1 MFRYSTIANEDDT
14 IKISVLENS
23 EGKTPMLGIE
33 FTEIIPNKDYPWV
46 TLYWDEED
54 WIFSKFRNSIN
65 RYALGKAKDKDRKR
79 LKEIESLLTLE
90 TAQEILEMLNEA
102 LRLGWYKQKD
112 KV

>member
-33 FTEIIPNKDYPWV
+33 FTEIIPNKDYPWA
-46 TLYWDEED
+46 TLTWDGED